1 MLKPAHSKALSCLT
15 ILCAGLFAW
24 MTACLI
30 TGTAYPVMVV
40 SSESME
46 PTFYRG
52 DLILLWNRRHTLRA
66 GDIPV
71 VWFDGYPR
79 PMVHRAIKVF
89 DEEINEGPLTRTRQL
104 ILTQGDNNAVDDTSL
119 YPRGQ
124 SFVYRE
130 NVIGLVYGHVPYVG
144 TMSLGLKDI
153 AGPSFLSIV
162 AAGLI
167 VYGLIA

>member
-1 MLKPAHSKALSCLT
+1 MYLFFVGSTFLSRPYLPIYLPIKLSLSLSPSVSLNFHRLAAFPLTRFVRISRPRTMLKPAHSKALSCLT

-89 DEEINEGPLTRTRQL
+89 DEEINEGPLTRYAL
-104 ILTQGDNNAVDDTSL
+104 HLT
-119 YPRGQ
+119 
-124 SFVYRE
+124 
-130 NVIGLVYGHVPYVG
+130 
-144 TMSLGLKDI
+144 
-153 AGPSFLSIV
+153 PSSSWTYL
-162 AAGLI
+162 
-167 VYGLIA
+167 

>member
-1 MLKPAHSKALSCLT
+1 MLTSSH
-15 ILCAGLFAW
+15 
-24 MTACLI
+24 
-30 TGTAYPVMVV
+30 V
-40 SSESME
+40 S
-46 PTFYRG
+46 
-52 DLILLWNRRHTLRA
+52 
-66 GDIPV
+66 
-71 VWFDGYPR
+71 
-79 PMVHRAIKVF
+79 
-89 DEEINEGPLTRTRQL
+89 TRQL